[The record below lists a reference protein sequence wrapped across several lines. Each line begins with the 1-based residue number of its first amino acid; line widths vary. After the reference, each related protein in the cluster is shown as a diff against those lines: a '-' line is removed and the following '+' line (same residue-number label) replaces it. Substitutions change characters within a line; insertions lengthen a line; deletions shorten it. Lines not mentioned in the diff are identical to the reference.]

1 MEWVFCVTYYVKERM
16 MLTKANVKKQID
28 SLPDEFSID
37 ELVERLFLI
46 EKIENADKQSEAGE
60 VLTENQLMQEL
71 NNWFK

>member
-1 MEWVFCVTYYVKERM
+1 M
-16 MLTKANVKKQID
+16 MLTKAHLKKQID

-46 EKIENADKQSEAGE
+46 EKIENADRQSEAGE

>member
-1 MEWVFCVTYYVKERM
+1 

>member
-1 MEWVFCVTYYVKERM
+1 MGFLCNLLSKERM
-16 MLTKANVKKQID
+16 MLTKAHLKKQID

-71 NNWFK
+71 NISKQN

>member
-1 MEWVFCVTYYVKERM
+1 

-60 VLTENQLMQEL
+60 VLTEDQLMQEL

>member
-1 MEWVFCVTYYVKERM
+1 

-71 NNWFK
+71 KNWFK

>member
-1 MEWVFCVTYYVKERM
+1 
-16 MLTKANVKKQID
+16 MLTKANVKKLID